1 MTKPPVPRR
10 DPTDEELDRY
20 ILTRYALMGIDVSV
34 LPEVDPDA
42 PMDLQ
47 RLLENGRTILRQD
60 VTAAEFEIDP
70 QFNLPVAHPAPFTK
84 WTEEDR

>member
-10 DPTDEELDRY
+10 DPTDEELDAY
-20 ILTRYALMGIDVSV
+20 ILTRYALMGIDVFV

-42 PMDLQ
+42 PMDLE

-70 QFNLPVAHPAPFTK
+70 QLHLPVAHPAPFTK

>member
-10 DPTDEELDRY
+10 DPTDEELDSY

-34 LPEVDPDA
+34 LPEADPDA
-42 PMDLQ
+42 PMDLE

-70 QFNLPVAHPAPFTK
+70 QFHLPVAHPAPFTK